1 VVPVGAGPPPSF
13 VHRTGGAEDQDRGT
27 VDEGVVDHHLVVQE
41 ADEVVQDTGHRP
53 PRRLGIAVRDLDG
66 RVFMLADEHPR

>member
-1 VVPVGAGPPPSF
+1 MGPGPRPF
-13 VHRTGGAEDQDRGT
+13 VHWIGGAEDQYRGT

-41 ADEVVQDTGHRP
+41 ADEVVHDADHRP
-53 PRRLGIAVRDLDG
+53 PRRLGRAVRDLDG